1 MRLINDRRGISP
13 LIATIILISICVAG
27 GLLIYSI
34 FFSTG
39 GTLTAK
45 GELTVEAIDLVKDTD
60 GNIVFT
66 ITIKNSGNKPIH
78 GTDANRLRVTLG
90 SDSVVLAGGAKS
102 SGGNLPDA
110 ANLQPGQSIS
120 VDLYYS
126 NDGDNTNDD
135 ISGTYV
141 VGNSYNVVIQAKFSD
156 GSTFTTTTS
165 VKCRSA

>member
-1 MRLINDRRGISP
+1 MRTVNDRRGISP

-27 GLLIYSI
+27 GLMVYSV
-34 FFSTG
+34 FFSTS

-66 ITIKNSGNKPIH
+66 ITIKNTGNKPIH
-78 GTDANRLRVTLG
+78 GTDANRLVITLG
-90 SDSVVLAGGAKS
+90 SDSITLAGGTKA
-102 SGGNLPDA
+102 SGGNLPDS

-126 NDGDNTNDD
+126 NDGNDDNDD

-141 VGNSYNVVIQAKFSD
+141 VGNSYNVVIQAKFTD